1 MADDKT
7 KKEKAEGKAKV
18 KAKAE
23 GKAKGKGGEAKKEK
37 APKEKV
43 RKELKPKVP
52 SELELKYTEECVP
65 ALMKQFGYASVMQV
79 PRLKKVVVNTCL
91 KEALT
96 DVKILQ
102 NAAEEIATITGQRP
116 CITKA
121 RKSIANFKLRKG
133 QSVGARV
140 TLRGKNMYDFVNKLV
155 NVALPRVRDFKG
167 ISAKAFDGRGNY
179 TLGITEQAIFPEI
192 NVDKIQRTN
201 GMNLTFVTSATND
214 EEGKVLLK
222 TMGMPFKND

>member
-1 MADDKT
+1 MTDDKA
-7 KKEKAEGKAKV
+7 KKQ
-18 KAKAE
+18 
-23 GKAKGKGGEAKKEK
+23 KAKGKAGKSPKEK
-37 APKEKV
+37 APKERAPKEKV

-52 SELELKYTEECVP
+52 SEFEVKYTKECAPV
-65 ALMKQFGYASVMQV
+65 LMKQFGYASVMQV

-133 QSVGARV
+133 QSIGARV

-167 ISAKAFDGRGNY
+167 VSAKAFDGRGNY

-222 TMGMPFKND
+222 AMGMPFKND